1 VRTLIL
7 GGAGMLGRAV
17 LRAARGRGWPTL
29 ALGREQ
35 ADVLDEAR
43 LVFWVEE
50 FRPELV
56 VNCAAYT
63 RVDDCESQPERAMAV
78 NGEAVGA
85 VARAAGRCGAR
96 LLQVSTDYVFGG
108 GPGGSAGAGGQ
119 AGEGRAG
126 ATLTGSGELPRAY
139 REDDPPRPLS
149 VYGRSKLL
157 GEERALACGNSL
169 VVRTSWLFG
178 EGGPNFVATIVGQ
191 IERGTRPLRVV
202 ADQVGAPTYA
212 PFLARALLD
221 LGPLAATGIVH
232 YRNREPVSWYSFAAV
247 IARRWPAAGGP
258 VEVLP
263 VSTAEF
269 PRPAPRPAWSVLAV
283 ERCEALLGRPV
294 ESWEPGL
301 AEYLSRLAESRG
313 GRSR

>member
-1 VRTLIL
+1 
-7 GGAGMLGRAV
+7 
-17 LRAARGRGWPTL
+17 
-29 ALGREQ
+29 
-35 ADVLDEAR
+35 
-43 LVFWVEE
+43 
-50 FRPELV
+50 
-56 VNCAAYT
+56 
-63 RVDDCESQPERAMAV
+63 
-78 NGEAVGA
+78 
-85 VARAAGRCGAR
+85 
-96 LLQVSTDYVFGG
+96 LLQVSTDYVFDGQ
-108 GPGGSAGAGGQ
+108 PRTAG
-119 AGEGRAG
+119 
-126 ATLTGSGELPRAY
+126 TGSGSGGGDLGRGY
-139 REDDPPRPLS
+139 REDDATGPLS

-157 GEERALACGNSL
+157 GEERALACGSSL

-178 EGGPNFVATIVGQ
+178 EGGPNFVAAIVGQ

-202 ADQVGAPTYA
+202 ADQVSAPTYT

-221 LGPLAATGIVH
+221 LGSLAATGIVH

-247 IARRWPAAGGP
+247 IARWWPAAGGP
-258 VEVLP
+258 VEVVP

-294 ESWEPGL
+294 ESWELGL